1 MKIKIIKTHFGGRWF
16 WRLMDREKI
25 ICEGG
30 CAFKTATAAIKDAYH
45 TIDLIV
51 EAAKKGIEV
60 EE

>member
-1 MKIKIIKTHFGGRWF
+1 MKIKIKETHFGGRYF
-16 WRLMDREKI
+16 YRLREGERI

-30 CAFKTATAAIKDAYH
+30 CAHITRALAEKQAYDD
-45 TIDLIV
+45 IDLIV